1 MKKRILVLDDEKGV
15 LMSFKE
21 LLQSGAVEVDTA
33 DTVRYAESLLL
44 ENEYNAVIL
53 DVRLGGSLQDG
64 GMKVLRYLREHKPG
78 TGAIVATGFGNPES
92 MQQAFVLGAA
102 FYFQKPVS
110 MDAMK
115 SALKSLGV

>member
-1 MKKRILVLDDEKGV
+1 MRKKVLVLDDEPGI

-21 LLQSGAVEVDTA
+21 ILQSPSVHVDTA
-33 DTVRYAESLLL
+33 DSVRLAESLLA

-53 DVRLGGSLQDG
+53 DVRLGGPMHDG
-64 GMKVLRYLREHKPG
+64 GMNVLRYLKENRPG

-110 MDAMK
+110 IG
-115 SALKSLGV
+115 ALKDALRSLGV